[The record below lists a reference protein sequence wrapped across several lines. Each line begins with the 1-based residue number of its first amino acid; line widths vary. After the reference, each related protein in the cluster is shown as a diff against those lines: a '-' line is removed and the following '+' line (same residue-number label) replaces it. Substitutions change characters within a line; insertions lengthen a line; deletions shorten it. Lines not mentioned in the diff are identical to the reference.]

1 MEDVALAKRA
11 KKAGYRIWFGPG
23 AGVVSVRMYRSFAAM
38 WEGWKKNLYLL
49 VGGTP
54 GAAYREL
61 VSVVPW
67 IPFALLVLGLKVP
80 IAFVAGCGGFVLGPA
95 GVVRG
100 RVRGPIKGGLIPFF
114 ISPRVVCCVGLLLSV
129 C

>member
-1 MEDVALAKRA
+1 MISRDVYDAIGGQQSVAGEVLEDVALAKRA
-11 KKAGYRIWFGPG
+11 KAEGCRIWFGPG

-67 IPFALLVLGLKVP
+67 IPFALLVLGLKAP
-80 IAFVAGCGGFVLGPA
+80 IAFVAGF
-95 GVVRG
+95 
-100 RVRGPIKGGLIPFF
+100 GGLLVRRAVDACGP
-114 ISPRVVCCVGLLLSV
+114 L
-129 C
+129 